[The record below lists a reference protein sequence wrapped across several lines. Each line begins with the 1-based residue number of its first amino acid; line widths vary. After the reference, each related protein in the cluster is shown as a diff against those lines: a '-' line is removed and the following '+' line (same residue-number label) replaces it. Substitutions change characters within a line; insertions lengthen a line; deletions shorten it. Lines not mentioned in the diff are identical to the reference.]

1 MIVPRPSRYPTDGLK
16 FTGIEFPMPVSQI
29 YKLNKKNPKLG
40 RNVFG
45 WEKERVIVKWLSE
58 KEGRLPR
65 IDLMLIQSNYTS

>member
-1 MIVPRPSRYPTDGLK
+1 
-16 FTGIEFPMPVSQI
+16 MPVSQI